1 MHGHFYPP
9 EEFRRK
15 YERPEEFLPSVI
27 TNKGVVIV
35 DYGCGNG
42 FYCKYLVQYASKL
55 YCIDVNVIALE
66 EVKRKISNAITLTD
80 SKTIENKSVDYI
92 LFANSFHDMENKEE
106 IINEVNRILKDDG
119 RVIIIDWKKENT
131 NFGPPVSIRMSE
143 KEYLYWFKGFKIVK
157 RFNPTPYHYGLVLER
172 IS

>member
-92 LFANSFHDMENKEE
+92 LFANSFHDMEN
-106 IINEVNRILKDDG
+106 
-119 RVIIIDWKKENT
+119 
-131 NFGPPVSIRMSE
+131 
-143 KEYLYWFKGFKIVK
+143 
-157 RFNPTPYHYGLVLER
+157 
-172 IS
+172 